1 MSAAPKAKQLPHR
14 DARIIDAAYGLVLG
28 AFDDLCGSQD
38 VGFAE
43 WNKPEVQAAAMAAAE
58 AFFKQMKL

>member
-1 MSAAPKAKQLPHR
+1 MSAAPKSKELPNR

-28 AFDDLCGSQD
+28 AFDDLCGNQD

-43 WNKPEVQAAAMAAAE
+43 WKKPEVQAAATAAAE
-58 AFFKQMKL
+58 AFFKQMRL